1 MTKRMIK
8 SSKEKIRVTREKSWD
23 LNSLFFL
30 IARNKKERK
39 KEKKKS
45 KEKIKLEKKKCKR
58 RSEDSPPK
66 AWSWWH
72 LLKK

>member
-30 IARNKKERK
+30 IARNKRK
-39 KEKKKS
+39 KEKKKVQRENKIG
-45 KEKIKLEKKKCKR
+45 KEKV
-58 RSEDSPPK
+58 
-66 AWSWWH
+66 
-72 LLKK
+72 